1 MVDAKTILKGA
12 GVVVLALVF
21 IRLALWLL
29 GVVVGVVFWA
39 VQLALTLLFLGLLA
53 YGTYWAYK
61 QFTSDSKS
69 TSREREKVFER

>member
-53 YGTYWAYK
+53 YGAYWAYK

>member
-39 VQLALTLLFLGLLA
+39 IQLALTLLFLGLLA
-53 YGTYWAYK
+53 YGAYWAYK

>member
-1 MVDAKTILKGA
+1 MVNAKTILKGA
-12 GVVVLALVF
+12 GVVVLALVL

-29 GVVVGVVFWA
+29 GVVVTTVIWA
-39 VQLALTLLFLGLLA
+39 IQTALMLLFLGLLL
-53 YGTYWAYK
+53 YGAYWAYK